1 MVCFNVA
8 QYAIGFMEP
17 QNGVHHFLAG
27 LECSQIILGHV
38 SSLEVD
44 SDQSKACLDDQRG
57 FVDVGMGWDS

>member
-44 SDQSKACLDDQRG
+44 SDQSKACLDD
-57 FVDVGMGWDS
+57 